1 MKTGTDDKRKTVLA
15 LGLTAVAIGTVYV
28 QFFSGSSATGGGAPA
43 PVRATAPKSAI
54 PAQAQPSRTVG
65 ALAPSGSSGT
75 STGGRRRV
83 VRRQQGA
90 FEPIWRR
97 SHEDEAFDALA
108 EDPSLAT
115 ERLAAVRGTEFN
127 GVERN
132 IFRFGERKKVVAP
145 PPADTVSEAQR
156 RQQEFAAQAQKPA
169 AAATP
174 AAAQPT
180 RAPRLTWKYYGYASP
195 SGDGQRRAFLLD
207 GEDVLIGSEG
217 DVFKNRY
224 KVVRVGLTSV
234 VIEDMQFNEEQS
246 LAITAPK
253 G

>member
-1 MKTGTDDKRKTVLA
+1 MKTGTDDKKKTALA
-15 LGLTAVAIGTVYV
+15 LGLTAVAIITVYV
-28 QFFSGSSATGGGAPA
+28 QFFSGNTAGGGVAA
-43 PVRATAPKSAI
+43 PVRATAPKSAL
-54 PAQAQPSRTVG
+54 PAQARPTRTVG
-65 ALAPSGSSGT
+65 ALAPGAASS
-75 STGGRRRV
+75 SPASGGRRRV

-97 SHEDEAFDALA
+97 SHEDEEFDALS

-115 ERLAAVRGTEFN
+115 DRLAAVRGVGFD

-132 IFRFGERKKVVAP
+132 IFSFGERKKVVAP
-145 PPADTVSEAQR
+145 PAASTVSEAQR
-156 RQQEFAAQAQKPA
+156 RQQEFAAQAKNNTPAPA
-169 AAATP
+169 AKP
-174 AAAQPT
+174 EQPT

-224 KVVRVGLTSV
+224 KVVRVGLTSI
-234 VIEDMQFNEEQS
+234 VIEDMQFKEEQS

>member
-1 MKTGTDDKRKTVLA
+1 MKTGTDDKKKTALA
-15 LGLTAVAIGTVYV
+15 VGLTLVALGTVYY
-28 QFFSGSSATGGGAPA
+28 QFFSGPSAPVTAPA
-43 PVRATAPKSAI
+43 RAVTPQSAL
-54 PAQAQPSRTVG
+54 PAQAKPARAVAPAG
-65 ALAPSGSSGT
+65 AAAETARPA
-75 STGGRRRV
+75 RRRTT

-97 SHEDEAFDALA
+97 SHEDETFDVLA

-115 ERLAAVRGTEFN
+115 ERLAAVRGVSFD

-132 IFRFGERKKVVAP
+132 IFRFGERKTVAP
-145 PPADTVSEAQR
+145 PPAAATVSEAQR
-156 RQQEFAAQAQKPA
+156 RQQEFAAKARQPEPKPA
-169 AAATP
+169 ETPKAAAK
-174 AAAQPT
+174 
-180 RAPRLTWKYYGYASP
+180 APRLTWKYYGYASP

-217 DVFKNRY
+217 DVFRDRY
-224 KVVRVGLTSV
+224 KVVRVGLTSI
-234 VIEDMQFNEEQS
+234 VIEDMQFKEEQS

>member
-1 MKTGTDDKRKTVLA
+1 MKTGTEDKKKTALA
-15 LGLTAVAIGTVYV
+15 LGLTLVALGTVYV
-28 QFFSGSSATGGGAPA
+28 QFFSGDPVGGGPSAA
-43 PVRATAPKSAI
+43 ARAVTPKSAL
-54 PAQAQPSRTVG
+54 PAQSRPARAVG
-65 ALAPSGSSGT
+65 GAENGSAPPGT
-75 STGGRRRV
+75 ATGGRRRV

-97 SHEDEAFDALA
+97 SHEDETFDALS

-115 ERLAAVRGTEFN
+115 ERLAAVRGVEFD

-132 IFRFGERKKVVAP
+132 IFSFGERKKVVAP
-145 PPADTVSEAQR
+145 PPASTISEAQR
-156 RQQEFAAQAQKPA
+156 RQQEFAAQAQQAKPA
-169 AAATP
+169 P
-174 AAAQPT
+174 PPEPSNK
-180 RAPRLTWKYYGYASP
+180 APRLTWKYYGYASP
-195 SGDGQRRAFLLD
+195 TGDGARRAFLLD

-217 DVFKNRY
+217 DVFRNRY
-224 KVVRVGLTSV
+224 KIVRVGLTSV

>member
-1 MKTGTDDKRKTVLA
+1 MKIGADDKKKTALA
-15 LGLTAVAIGTVYV
+15 VGLTAVAIGTVYF
-28 QFFSGSSATGGGAPA
+28 QFFGGSPAGGGSPA
-43 PVRATAPKSAI
+43 PVRATAPKSAL
-54 PAQAQPSRTVG
+54 PAQARPSRTVG
-65 ALAPSGSSGT
+65 ALAPSASSGT

-97 SHEDEAFDALA
+97 SHEDEAFDALS

-115 ERLAAVRGTEFN
+115 EQLAAVRGTEFN

-132 IFRFGERKKVVAP
+132 IFSFGERKKVVAP
-145 PPADTVSEAQR
+145 PPAATVSEAQR
-156 RQQEFAAQAQKPA
+156 RQQEFAAQAKQATPTPA
-169 AAATP
+169 AAP
-174 AAAQPT
+174 AQPT

-224 KVVRVGLTSV
+224 KVVRVGLTSI
-234 VIEDMQFNEEQS
+234 VIEDMQFKEEQS